1 MSKGAPPNF
10 LSLEQCLA
18 MTRGYLVTV
27 NVQHIYE
34 AQASPMASQALFG
47 DPGAH
52 HCIDGRGAALLF
64 GRVMHGSQLPL
75 VQGNVLLR
83 EWLNHSEDAR
93 LLVIGSNETIVA
105 KVMTGYPDIVSV
117 VDSRMIDIA
126 SYEDAE
132 RWAGDI
138 AARHPGPWDMVAIA
152 LGVPKQELL
161 GQALQHR
168 ISAPIYCLGG
178 SFEIL
183 ADALP
188 RSPRWVQAI
197 GLEGVWRL
205 ALEPSRKR
213 IERLFRSYATFARL
227 RLCNASLEQLTGRG

>member
-1 MSKGAPPNF
+1 MIEGMRPSF
-10 LSLEQCLA
+10 LSTEQCLA
-18 MTRGYLVTV
+18 MTGGYLVTV

-34 AQASPMASQALFG
+34 ARGSRMASQALFG
-47 DPGAH
+47 DPGAR
-52 HCIDGRGAALLF
+52 HCIDGRGAAALF
-64 GRVMHGSQLPL
+64 SRVMTDARLPL

-83 EWLNHSEDAR
+83 EWLDRAGEAR
-93 LLVIGSNETIVA
+93 LLVIGSTGAVVD
-105 KVMTGYPDIVSV
+105 KVMAGYPRVISV
-117 VDSRMIDIA
+117 VDARMVDIT
-126 SYEDAE
+126 SCEDAE
-132 RWAGDI
+132 RWAIDI
-138 AARHPGPWDMVAIA
+138 AARYPGPWDMVAIA

-168 ISAPIYCLGG
+168 IPAPIYCLGG

-205 ALEPSRKR
+205 VLEPSRKR
-213 IERLFRSYATFARL
+213 IERLLRTYATFAQLRL
-227 RLCNASLEQLTGRG
+227 RNASLDQLMGRG